1 MGGVVAKQTCHVGE
15 DVAKQYVHEGA
26 LAKQNVHEGALAKQN
41 VHEDR
46 KMGAFVDVLLSNCL

>member
-15 DVAKQYVHEGA
+15 DVAKHSG
-26 LAKQNVHEGALAKQN
+26 HEGALAKQN